1 MVSNNSTNNFGLSP
15 YIVNSTP
22 GKGSY
27 TTIQAA
33 VDAATAAGGGT
44 VFLQQGTY
52 TEDLDLSTI
61 TNFVEVVGATGLGDE
76 GQVEIIGTHNP
87 PTANTTFIFRNT
99 RLSSATDVF
108 NSAAAGQ
115 SHLVII
121 DAFLNVTSGY
131 TFNLPSWTGT
141 FELFDVNPGTGN
153 DGGVNNTGGASLFIF
168 DAGLGMGSAN
178 SMVLSGSTVL
188 FGVDIACP
196 LTAQGTAKLSIDSST
211 FAQGLTFSDSST
223 QTISNS
229 RISSGATAA
238 VTTSSSNAVVLNNV
252 VVDSTATPVIDGTG
266 SVEFTSVSYVQGSGV
281 AGTITKIYT
290 TEIESGTA
298 FLQNI
303 SFDRGT
309 TTMNADGQLIIG
321 DSTGVPKITTITA
334 GSNINITNS
343 PGSITIASTAA
354 GVSYTEE
361 TADFTMASNS
371 GYIMNKT
378 GSALAATLPAT
389 ATQGSVIEIVGKGAT
404 GWAIAQQAGQTIH
417 FGSNDTTAGTGGS
430 ITSTNRYD
438 SIELICTVTDTD
450 WTVRS
455 TQGNLTVV

>member
-33 VDAATAAGGGT
+33 INAATAAGGGT

-52 TEDLDLSTI
+52 TEDLDLSSI

-76 GQVEIIGTHNP
+76 GQVEIIGTHTP
-87 PTANTTFIFRNT
+87 PTADTTFIFRNT
-99 RLSSATDVF
+99 RLSSATDIF

-121 DAFLNVTSGY
+121 DAFLNVTNGY
-131 TFNLPSWTGT
+131 TFNLPNWTGT
-141 FELFDVNPGTGN
+141 FELFDINPGTGD
-153 DGGVNNTGGASLFIF
+153 DGGVNNTAGASLYMFS
-168 DAGLGMGSAN
+168 AGLGTGTTNNMI
-178 SMVLSGSTVL
+178 LSGPTTL
-188 FGVDIACP
+188 FGVDIGCP
-196 LTAQGTAKLSIDSST
+196 LTAQGTAALSIDSST
-211 FAQGLTFSDSST
+211 FSKGLTFSDTST
-223 QTISNS
+223 QTLSNS

-238 VTTSSSNAVVLNNV
+238 ITTSSSNAVVLNNV
-252 VVDSTATPVIDGTG
+252 VIDSTATPVIDGTG
-266 SVEFTSVSYVQGSGV
+266 SIEFTSVSYVQGSGV
-281 AGTITKIYT
+281 AGTLTKVYT

-321 DSTGVPKITTITA
+321 DGSGVPKIATLTA
-334 GSNINITNS
+334 GSNIDITNS
-343 PGSITIASTAA
+343 PGGITIASTGP

-361 TADFTMASNS
+361 TADFTMSSDS
-371 GYIMNKT
+371 GYIMNKAGT
-378 GSALAATLPAT
+378 ALVATLPAT
-389 ATQGSVIEIVGKGAT
+389 ATEGTSIEIVGKGAT
-404 GWAIAQQAGQTIH
+404 GWSIAQQAGQTIH
-417 FGSNDTTAGTGGS
+417 FGSSDTTTGTGGS
-430 ITSTNRYD
+430 LASTNQYD
-438 SIELICTVTDTD
+438 CVELICTVTDTD

-455 TQGNLTVV
+455 VQGNLTVV